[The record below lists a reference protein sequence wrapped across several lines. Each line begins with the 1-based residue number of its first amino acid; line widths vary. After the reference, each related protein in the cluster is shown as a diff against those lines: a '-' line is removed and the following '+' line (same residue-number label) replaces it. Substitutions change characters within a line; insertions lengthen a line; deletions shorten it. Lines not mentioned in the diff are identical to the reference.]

1 MAIYTSYSQA
11 REKLASLL
19 DRAADDRETVVIRRR
34 GKSDVALIAADELAG
49 LVETAYL
56 LRSPKNAQRLLRAM
70 RRAEKGALPPRPAQ
84 EVRRE
89 FLGEE

>member
-1 MAIYTSYSQA
+1 MAIYASYSQA

-70 RRAEKGALPPRPAQ
+70 RRAEKGGAAPRPLE